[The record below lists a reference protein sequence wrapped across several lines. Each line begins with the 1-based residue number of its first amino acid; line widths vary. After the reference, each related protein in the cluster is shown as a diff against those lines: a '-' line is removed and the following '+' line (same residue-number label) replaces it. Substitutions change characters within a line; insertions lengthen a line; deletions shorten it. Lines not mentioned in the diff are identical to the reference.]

1 MGRSE
6 AREER
11 CHTFVARHSVHRY
24 GGRRGP
30 HRKDSGHHVNDIEFL
45 LTCHS
50 RSITSRNSSKRFAT
64 LVVIALAPGCILAA
78 PELALPIACDIGSS
92 CIVQNYVDRDAG
104 PGARDYRCG
113 FLTYDGHKGTDIR
126 VSDRARYKDGV
137 AVVAA
142 APGRVRAVRD
152 GMADGE
158 RVAGREAGNSVVI
171 EHGDGW
177 ETQYAHLRRGS
188 VALHAGDRVEAGT
201 RLGLVGL
208 SAQTEFA
215 HLHFEVRHDGRTVDP
230 FHAESRADCGRP
242 AQSMWDERTR
252 SLLTYAASGVLSA
265 GVAGGPPVLTE
276 RDVDTEKTRA
286 FDAAAGAAVFW
297 VHVYGTQAGDVE
309 DLRLIGPSGHVLAQR
324 RARVER
330 TQAQRL
336 VYVGKRRP
344 AGEWPAGGYRGEYVL
359 FRGEPPEKVVEL
371 ARTARLGA
379 R

>member
-104 PGARDYRCG
+104 PAARDYRCG

-137 AVVAA
+137 AVLAA

-158 RVAGREAGNSVVI
+158 RIAGREAGNSVVI
-171 EHGDGW
+171 QHGDGW

-188 VALHAGDRVEAGT
+188 VAVRAGDRVEAGGPP
-201 RLGLVGL
+201 RGGGPPGRDRVAPLPL
-208 SAQTEFA
+208 Q
-215 HLHFEVRHDGRTVDP
+215 VRPYGRTGGP
-230 FHAESRADCGRP
+230 LPARTRADCGAAAR
-242 AQSMWDERTR
+242 SLWDERTR
-252 SLLTYAASGVLSA
+252 ALLNYSASGVLSA
-265 GVAGGPPVLTE
+265 GLAGGPPVLTE
-276 RDVDTEKTRA
+276 RDVDPGKTRA
-286 FDAAAGAAVFW
+286 F
-297 VHVYGTQAGDVE
+297 
-309 DLRLIGPSGHVLAQR
+309 
-324 RARVER
+324 
-330 TQAQRL
+330 
-336 VYVGKRRP
+336 
-344 AGEWPAGGYRGEYVL
+344 
-359 FRGEPPEKVVEL
+359 
-371 ARTARLGA
+371 
-379 R
+379 